1 MNINQ
6 LKVQRKKLPEEVI
19 INFKDEDFY
28 EIYKIFLE
36 HFFYLIDKS
45 QLNNQISLNEL
56 MNDFFFTAKKY

>member
-56 MNDFFFTAKKY
+56 MNDFFVYCKR

>member
-45 QLNNQISLNEL
+45 QLNNQMS
-56 MNDFFFTAKKY
+56 